1 MPFRFKFHPNGRNSD
16 RPSGD
21 NRVESGLAPVSML
34 PRRGTYERGCI
45 LERIRDVAPILRRV
59 VFAFHGYARHD
70 AFPSVVRSFP
80 SFVSFVRSRKK
91 ERERE
96 REEKNEPGYRKD
108 RVICVCE
115 GKRWKRG
122 GKKRR
127 DISETRVRCALGVTE
142 SAKYNPERLEVMI
155 DRWRIE
161 GSCPATFLRVPSQGH
176 STPWNPEPAWNRAVV
191 AELFRSRSP
200 PLRVS
205 ARREESS
212 QRYGAQKKKRART

>member
-45 LERIRDVAPILRRV
+45 LERIRDAAPILRRV
-59 VFAFHGYARHD
+59 VFAFHGYARRD
-70 AFPSVVRSFP
+70 VPICRP
-80 SFVSFVRSRKK
+80 LVSFVRFFRSFEKK
-91 ERERE
+91 GEGE

-122 GKKRR
+122 EK
-127 DISETRVRCALGVTE
+127 
-142 SAKYNPERLEVMI
+142 
-155 DRWRIE
+155 
-161 GSCPATFLRVPSQGH
+161 
-176 STPWNPEPAWNRAVV
+176 
-191 AELFRSRSP
+191 
-200 PLRVS
+200 
-205 ARREESS
+205 REEISRRLAS
-212 QRYGAQKKKRART
+212 DARSASRRAQNIIRNDSKS

>member
-1 MPFRFKFHPNGRNSD
+1 MHLGTDSGRRADIKTRCFRVPRL
-16 RPSGD
+16 R
-21 NRVESGLAPVSML
+21 A
-34 PRRGTYERGCI
+34 PRRSH
-45 LERIRDVAPILRRV
+45 LSS
-59 VFAFHGYARHD
+59 AR
-70 AFPSVVRSFP
+70 FLRSFL
-80 SFVSFVRSRKK
+80 SFVREKRG
-91 ERERE
+91 RER
-96 REEKNEPGYRKD
+96 REKSGYRKD

-127 DISETRVRCALGVTE
+127 DISETGVRCALGVTE